1 MSAAA
6 KSQPNDEQAQI
17 KLKIS
22 ELDTQ
27 IEQLKKQIEEK

>member
-1 MSAAA
+1 MSEAV
-6 KSQPNDEQAQI
+6 KSQPNNEQAQI

-27 IEQLKKQIEEK
+27 IEQLAKQIEEK